1 MRTKRSILAAL
12 LLALAVA
19 APAYAAVRDTTP
31 VRLFTDTSVVGASTL
46 IRHSDS
52 VDMTLAMSGV
62 PAGHVVTVWWV
73 IFNNPEFCQFGEPA
87 YAATGFAGTRCGAG
101 DLGIVPGL
109 TPDPRVDPL
118 VTYAAGHVTGSSGSA
133 AWASYLSV
141 GEPRGQV
148 LIGSAFTNPLGA
160 DVHLVVHDHDAL
172 ANLGN
177 IGEEIHS
184 FGSVPGADLA
194 FAAHETRTTADLQG

>member
-1 MRTKRSILAAL
+1 MRTKRSIVAGL

-19 APAYAAVRDTTP
+19 VPVQASAQRDTTA
-31 VRLFTDTSVVGASTL
+31 VRLFADTSVVGSSTL
-46 IRHSDS
+46 IRHDDS
-52 VDMTLAMSGV
+52 VDMTLAMSGT

-73 IFNNPEFCQFGEPA
+73 IFNHPEFCQFGEPA
-87 YAATGFAGTRCGAG
+87 NAATGFAGTRCGPG

-109 TPDPRVDPL
+109 TADPRVDPL
-118 VTYAAGHVTGSSGSA
+118 VTYAAGHVTGANGSA

-141 GEPRGQV
+141 GEPDGQV
-148 LIGSAFTNPLGA
+148 LIGSVFTNPLGA
-160 DVHLVVHDHDAL
+160 DVHLIVHDHDAL

-184 FGSVPGADLA
+184 FGAGPGTDLA
-194 FAAHETRTTADLQG
+194 FTAHET

>member
-1 MRTKRSILAAL
+1 MRTKRSILAGL

-19 APAYAAVRDTTP
+19 IPAQASAQRDSTAVRTFADT
-31 VRLFTDTSVVGASTL
+31 LVVGSSTL
-46 IRHSDS
+46 IRDGGSIQ
-52 VDMTLAMSGV
+52 MTLEMAGV
-62 PAGHVVTVWWV
+62 PAGHIVTLWWV
-73 IFNNPEFCQFGEPA
+73 IFNHPEFCQFGEPA
-87 YAATGFAGTRCGAG
+87 NAATGFAGTRCGPG

-118 VTYAAGHVTGSSGSA
+118 VTYAAGHVTGSNGSA
-133 AWASYLSV
+133 AWASYLST

-148 LIGSAFTNPLGA
+148 LIGTAFTNPLGA

-184 FGSVPGADLA
+184 FGAGAGTDLA
-194 FAAHETRTTADLQG
+194 FAAHET